1 MKALSFQDNSDW
13 NHWSFMHVQEINLQ
27 KFCNRNV
34 IQMLFKQS
42 MLPE

>member
-1 MKALSFQDNSDW
+1 MKALSFQDDFEW

-34 IQMLFKQS
+34 IQMLF
-42 MLPE
+42 ETVYAT